1 MGSGS
6 LTGAGLGLGRP
17 DFIPAATTDFVFA
30 AVAEET
36 GLAGSLAVVAAYALL
51 VGVGFGIA
59 LRARDPYRKLLA
71 AGLTSV
77 IAIQAILIIGGIT
90 RLLPL
95 TGIALPF
102 MSYGGSALVAN
113 LLALVLLARVSHET
127 AS

>member
-1 MGSGS
+1 M
-6 LTGAGLGLGRP
+6 
-17 DFIPAATTDFVFA
+17 
-30 AVAEET
+30 
-36 GLAGSLAVVAAYALL
+36 VAASALL

-77 IAIQAILIIGGIT
+77 IAIQAILIIGGVI

-113 LLALVLLARVSHET
+113 VLALVLIARVSHET